1 MFSKRRRQCVA
12 GAGTMSIIT
21 FPASGWCAS
30 CGVRVVESFDFGIY
44 EPPAGTQ
51 GYLYL
56 LCPPCAAVANG
67 PACNDVLEAVEQRV
81 HFGRGAR
88 A

>member
-1 MFSKRRRQCVA
+1 
-12 GAGTMSIIT
+12 MSIIT

-30 CGVRVVESFDFGIY
+30 CGARVVESFDFGIY

-51 GYLYL
+51 RYLYL
-56 LCPPCAAVANG
+56 LCPLCAAVAHG
-67 PACNDVLEAVEQRV
+67 PVCDDVLEAVEQRV